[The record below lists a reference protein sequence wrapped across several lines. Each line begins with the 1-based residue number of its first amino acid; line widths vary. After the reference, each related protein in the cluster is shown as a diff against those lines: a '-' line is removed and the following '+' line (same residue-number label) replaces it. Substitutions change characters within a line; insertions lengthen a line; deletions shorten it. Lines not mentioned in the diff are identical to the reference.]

1 MLPTNYS
8 NSDSTT
14 TQRCA
19 GRHRR
24 CCDSTTAQSSS
35 RAITDVRRDAITR
48 VLQRRK
54 SRRCAQGAMKDVGMV
69 EVSGAEGLGG
79 GRRRRGDGRGGEL
92 REEACVNDFGRFVH
106 TGDVH
111 CKDPFTK
118 GELNPPA
125 TMTSLPVIV
134 DNDRF
139 SSCASFP
146 CAFLSLLLFFFS
158 RASNA
163 RLLLPLPLVLHL
175 VFFSISSFL
184 FFLFFPLSFSL
195 SLSYSYSL
203 FSFSLFSLFHVLVA
217 R

>member
-19 GRHRR
+19 PLAG
-24 CCDSTTAQSSS
+24 DSTTAQSSS
-35 RAITDVRRDAITR
+35 RAITDVRHDAITR

-54 SRRCAQGAMKDVGMV
+54 SQRCVKGAKKD
-69 EVSGAEGLGG
+69 E
-79 GRRRRGDGRGGEL
+79 GRRRRRRLWRRRRRRRKGRGGGRDGEL

-139 SSCASFP
+139 SSCASSP
-146 CAFLSLLLFFFS
+146 CASLSFFFS
-158 RASNA
+158 SSSNVSNTRPSPP
-163 RLLLPLPLVLHL
+163 RLLLYLH
-175 VFFSISSFL
+175 
-184 FFLFFPLSFSL
+184 FFPLSL
-195 SLSYSYSL
+195 SLL
-203 FSFSLFSLFHVLVA
+203 VFFPFRVLVA

>member
-19 GRHRR
+19 PLAG
-24 CCDSTTAQSSS
+24 DSTTAQSSS
-35 RAITDVRRDAITR
+35 RAITDVRHDAITR

-54 SRRCAQGAMKDVGMV
+54 SQRCAKGAKKD
-69 EVSGAEGLGG
+69 E
-79 GRRRRGDGRGGEL
+79 GRRRRRRRLWRRRRRRRKGRGGGRDGEL

-146 CAFLSLLLFFFS
+146 CASLSSFFFFS
-158 RASNA
+158 SSNVSNTRPSPP
-163 RLLLPLPLVLHL
+163 RLLLYLH
-175 VFFSISSFL
+175 
-184 FFLFFPLSFSL
+184 FFPLSL
-195 SLSYSYSL
+195 SSCLLSFPCTRRAL
-203 FSFSLFSLFHVLVA
+203 TFRILV
-217 R
+217 